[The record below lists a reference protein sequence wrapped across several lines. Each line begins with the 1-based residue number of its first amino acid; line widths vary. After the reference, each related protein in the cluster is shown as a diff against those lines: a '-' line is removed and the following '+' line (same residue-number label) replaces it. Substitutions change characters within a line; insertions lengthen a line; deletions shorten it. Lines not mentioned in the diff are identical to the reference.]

1 MAFDRGP
8 TPYFHGRKRILH
20 DFCHHIEHGKG
31 GTTFLIQGAPGA
43 WKTALLYECK
53 KLAREHKWQVA
64 DIHPDALWSM
74 AGLMRSLGRGD
85 EYGISEVTVVVDI
98 KLAKGEYTSVPVPRT
113 VISILKETGIPLL
126 LILDEAQT
134 LGTSSKP
141 SPEQSVHATNTLKEI
156 HNGSLG
162 KPVVL
167 LAAGLGTTLE
177 GFASLGISRFGE
189 GTSVE
194 LGALSK
200 EAERAVIY
208 DWLTKKGGAT
218 GDPTAW
224 MDAIV
229 QETHQWPLHVHSYA
243 KHAGEYLEK
252 NGGVMTS
259 QGLKAIMELGQR
271 GRIQYYKQRVASI
284 DGDEFICLAE
294 AITGIEPGQPFKKKF
309 ITESIE
315 KEYNNP
321 EKADKLFNT
330 FLEKGLIAQ
339 DEGLYSV
346 PIPSMHSWMKSE
358 LERIHARLRQAEEP
372 AGNKDAPPKSIGPV
386 RDVSSPT
393 TIEPEKRTTPKLPVQ
408 SKEKGNPPKD
418 RGSSPEIER

>member
-20 DFCHHIEHGKG
+20 DFSHHIERGKREETG

-43 WKTALLYECK
+43 GKTALLYECR

-64 DIHPDALWSM
+64 DIHPDALWST
-74 AGLMRSLGRGD
+74 AGLMRSLGRG
-85 EYGISEVTVVVDI
+85 EKYKGSEKTTQIGFRGFIHWIWKSTRSQPDV
-98 KLAKGEYTSVPVPRT
+98 E
-113 VISILKETGIPLL
+113 SILKSVDKPLL
-126 LILDEAQT
+126 LVLDEAQT

-162 KPVVL
+162 NPVVL

-177 GFASLGISRFGE
+177 AFASLGISRFGE
-189 GTSVE
+189 GASVE
-194 LGALSK
+194 LGSLSK

-208 DWLTKKGGAT
+208 DWLTKKGGAK

-229 QETHQWPLHVHSYA
+229 QETNQWPRHVHSYA

-259 QGLKAIMELGQR
+259 QGLKAVMGLGQR
-271 GRIQYYKQRVASI
+271 GRIQYYKQRIVGF
-284 DGDEFICLAE
+284 DGDELSCLYG
-294 AITGIEPGQPFKKKF
+294 AIAGV
-309 ITESIE
+309 ESGR
-315 KEYNNP
+315 
-321 EKADKLFNT
+321 LFS
-330 FLEKGLIAQ
+330 KGLIFDPLEKKYGSEEAKKVFKKFT
-339 DEGLYSV
+339 DKGILSPDGTKYCV
-346 PIPSMHSWMKSE
+346 PIPSMHDWMKSE
-358 LERIHARLRQAEEP
+358 LER
-372 AGNKDAPPKSIGPV
+372 N
-386 RDVSSPT
+386 T
-393 TIEPEKRTTPKLPVQ
+393 
-408 SKEKGNPPKD
+408 
-418 RGSSPEIER
+418 